1 MQASEIRRVFRTT
14 ALTVA
19 IAPTSAAVP
28 NVVAAQANTPSN
40 GGGGYGST
48 GSSTMNTDQ
57 NNNGDND
64 HDWGWIGL
72 LGLAGL
78 LGLRRRD
85 THVHHVDDTTT
96 RRSMP

>member
-1 MQASEIRRVFRTT
+1 MQASDIRRVFRTT
-14 ALTVA
+14 ALTAA
-19 IAPTSAAVP
+19 IALTSVAAP
-28 NVVAAQANTPSN
+28 NVLVAQATTPAN
-40 GGGGYGST
+40 QGGGYAGSST
-48 GSSTMNTDQ
+48 STMNTNQ
-57 NNNGDND
+57 NNDDND